1 MALQKVSLGFQDIRY
16 SVQVHKE
23 SKKILHGITG
33 LVSPGQ
39 MLCILGPSG
48 SGKTSL
54 IHILGKKIKSDKSK
68 DVSGEVPC
76 NGKELTATEIMRI
89 SGFVSQE
96 DVFNAELTVQETLGF
111 AARLKLPARKR
122 DSRVAEVVKK
132 LQLESCFSTHRGRQQ
147 PLPEGNLWR

>member
-1 MALQKVSLGFQDIRY
+1 
-16 SVQVHKE
+16 
-23 SKKILHGITG
+23 
-33 LVSPGQ
+33 

-68 DVSGEVPC
+68 DVSGEVLC

-96 DVFNAELTVQETLGF
+96 DVFNAELTVQETLGSRRGSSF
-111 AARLKLPARKR
+111 PLASGKAASLR
-122 DSRVAEVVKK
+122 
-132 LQLESCFSTHRGRQQ
+132 
-147 PLPEGNLWR
+147 W